1 MTQAST
7 YVATSGEAYQR
18 FLGRWTQ
25 ALASAFATFAPPVED
40 GPLLDAGCG
49 TGSLAL
55 ELARRF
61 PDRAVHGVD
70 VAPPYVAYA
79 KARAVDGRPIFA
91 EASATALPFADAAFA
106 ASYAQ
111 LVINFIPQPQQ
122 ALAEM
127 IRVTKPGGAVSATI
141 WDFRGGLVY
150 QRLFWDTAAGL
161 DPGAARARDK
171 HFSTP
176 LAKLDPLLALWRQS
190 PLLDV
195 RFASLPTRMDYAS
208 FDDYW
213 EPLTGGQGPVGVYID
228 TLSPSLR
235 ERIRAQVRQAY
246 LAGDP
251 DGPRSMVATAWA
263 VSGVRPLE
271 PVTAVRA

>member
-1 MTQAST
+1 MSTPIST
-7 YVATSGEAYQR
+7 YVATSGDAYHR
-18 FLGRWTQ
+18 FLGRWTE
-25 ALASAFATFAPPVED
+25 ALAQEFAGFAPPTVA

-55 ELARRF
+55 ELAQRF
-61 PDRAVHGVD
+61 PDRDVFGID
-70 VAPPYVAYA
+70 VAQPYVDYA
-79 KARAVDGRPIFA
+79 SGRATGGRPAFSK
-91 EASATALPFADAAFA
+91 ASATALPFADATFA

-150 QRLFWDTAAGL
+150 QRLFWDAASGIE
-161 DPGAARARDK
+161 PGAGAARDK

-176 LAKLDPLLALWRQS
+176 LAKLDPLLELWRQS
-190 PLLDV
+190 VLRDV
-195 RFASLPTRMDYAS
+195 HFASLHTRMDYAS

-228 TLSPSLR
+228 ALAPALR
-235 ERIRAQVRQAY
+235 ENICAQVRQAY

-251 DGPRSMVATAWA
+251 DGSRSMVATAWA
-263 VSGVRPLE
+263 VTG
-271 PVTAVRA
+271 TRAAD

>member
-1 MTQAST
+1 MTAQTSPQTST
-7 YVATSGEAYQR
+7 YVATSGAAYQR
-18 FLGRWTQ
+18 FLGRWTES
-25 ALASAFATFAPPVED
+25 LAREFASFAPPAGG

-70 VAPPYVAYA
+70 VAQPYVDYA
-79 KARAVDGRPIFA
+79 NARASEGRPIFA
-91 EASATALPFADAAFA
+91 KASATDLPFSDATFA

-122 ALAEM
+122 ALSEM

-150 QRLFWDTAAGL
+150 QRLFWDAASGV
-161 DPGAARARDK
+161 DPGAGAARDK

-190 PLLDV
+190 PLRDV
-195 RFASLPTRMDYAS
+195 RFASLHTRMDYAS

-228 TLSPSLR
+228 ALAPALR
-235 ERIRAQVRQAY
+235 DNIRDHVRQAY

-263 VSGVRPLE
+263 VSGLRPQD
-271 PVTAVRA
+271 